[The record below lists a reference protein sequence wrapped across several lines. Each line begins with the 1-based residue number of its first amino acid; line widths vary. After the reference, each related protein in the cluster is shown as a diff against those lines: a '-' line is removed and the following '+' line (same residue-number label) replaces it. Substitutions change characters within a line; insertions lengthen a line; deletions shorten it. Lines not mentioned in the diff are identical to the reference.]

1 MKNQIHNQIRMMQT
15 GNIGITHV
23 YEVLES
29 PTEFHIV
36 QENLE
41 GGNLDEKRINVGGNI
56 DEMRC
61 AEIVQQILQVLSF
74 LHESQII
81 HRNICPANIMFTSV
95 IDNDYTIKVQ
105 GFEFATSFK
114 SAEKKVKKSDL
125 EYNAPEIIRGEV
137 ASAKVDIWSLGA
149 LAYNIIDGMSP
160 FYDETED
167 KIK

>member
-1 MKNQIHNQIRMMQT
+1 
-15 GNIGITHV
+15 
-23 YEVLES
+23 
-29 PTEFHIV
+29 
-36 QENLE
+36 
-41 GGNLDEKRINVGGNI
+41 
-56 DEMRC
+56 
-61 AEIVQQILQVLSF
+61 
-74 LHESQII
+74 
-81 HRNICPANIMFTSV
+81 MFTSV
-95 IDNDYTIKVQ
+95 IDNDYQIKVQ

-137 ASAKVDIWSLGA
+137 ASAKADIWSLGA

>member
-1 MKNQIHNQIRMMQT
+1 
-15 GNIGITHV
+15 
-23 YEVLES
+23 
-29 PTEFHIV
+29 
-36 QENLE
+36 
-41 GGNLDEKRINVGGNI
+41 
-56 DEMRC
+56 MRC
-61 AEIVQQILQVLSF
+61 AEIVQQTIQVLSF
-74 LHESQII
+74 LHERQII

-95 IDNDYTIKVQ
+95 IDNDYQIKVQ

-137 ASAKVDIWSLGA
+137 PSAKVDIWSLGA

-167 KIK
+167 KIKKNILNGEV